1 MCQRGRLQQ
10 YLIGL
15 RIRPLP
21 RKLLETL
28 LRNDVKN
35 LLNALGIRKIVERG
49 SNLDFRT
56 IIYTF
61 VFEALISGVVL
72 LISLHTYILGN
83 GFYDYADQFWN
94 PALNRLPPF
103 SFTYG
108 GSYVSTLS
116 MGKEMITWPGI
127 LLMGLSTS
135 PVAQDKIFTVYT
147 FIIFLAA
154 AWVLSEM
161 LYRLLDDFL
170 QLKLNSIWKEL
181 LKVFL
186 VVAIYS
192 NIAIM
197 NLNVDGGTFAD
208 GFIMLLIA
216 ITIVYS
222 LIAKSKIRALAVA
235 ASLLSLSI
243 MLNPDYYFG
252 FIIVLFFSFLVNY
265 RYKIWERFALPVAS
279 VVLSLPALFYFVEGT
294 LITATGIGSPLAA
307 RPILNAA
314 AYSYYNP
321 FAFILLVAH
330 LWSTYSI
337 SPPSILLFINRNI
350 TIPFFG
356 NIVLLPRS
364 FITDIWILS
373 LSLYPVLALTSLAF
387 KATKKIAIPFVIAWT
402 VAFVVSQWWRIPY
415 MNDLFYHISDVPLLG
430 PAFGT
435 AVSLPGH
442 YMNIM
447 AISEAVLILILIA
460 NLWSCRHDVYSFIKK
475 GGYIFVAATAVTFIV
490 ASWYT
495 LLGRSLS
502 FSFSIYDI
510 FAAIVGVTA
519 IVYIANILWK
529 RRKTFSLLMTRAR
542 GGPRALKVAVT
553 VIIVFIVLFSGWQAF
568 DGSFFPPRSYTGNSQ
583 GILTSQDLAYSP
595 FSPQYIPDYVVN
607 TYNALSSSNSYYTVF
622 YSPNFP
628 NNNFGYQDSTLNYLI
643 LNNYSFA
650 LPAFMRTE
658 SIRYIV
664 TYKDSSEILSALNS
678 SGLQREYLGPSSYLY
693 VNDNILGNLYGA
705 NLLLNYSSE
714 DQNYIL
720 AYEFLESMNIIP
732 VISSVGVNTLGF
744 NALND
749 TIDILPSSYLL
760 GSLSPKYYLNST
772 ALLSSP
778 ESITLG
784 PERNNLI
791 RDGWYVYDN
800 SSSTNVYISN
810 GMFQWDVKR
819 GIGLN
824 VNYGNATAPGNY
836 TMIPIENAM
845 NVLTSAKIAFQYRTT
860 SNFTGNLSADFGYIY
875 YSSGKTYASNT
886 PAVSFSPSQK
896 WANASYSYALPQF
909 TGWFSPSVN
918 LNGTSG
924 IVYLRNINV
933 SWGSYRT
940 SFAPSPYA
948 SKLFLGN
955 TSIDIPRTGK
965 FYLQIHGN
973 GRFNNEEIKAK
984 NGIWVS
990 PSPGTTNVT
999 GNLTLG
1005 GAVYVNAPGIQSLMG
1020 NYTVSDIPYSRESR
1034 LVEDGHYFRAY
1045 YTLTGQEVFMATY
1058 NKEAK
1063 MILLGSDFIVYGFIF
1078 IYIFIILF
1086 PALAIIEPVRA
1097 KIFGAVR
1104 WFKRGR
1110 SKR

>member
-1 MCQRGRLQQ
+1 MNVLRLPLFKKCWRI
-10 YLIGL
+10 LITRAIFSLFLIIVSL
-15 RIRPLP
+15 R
-21 RKLLETL
+21 
-28 LRNDVKN
+28 
-35 LLNALGIRKIVERG
+35 A
-49 SNLDFRT
+49 
-56 IIYTF
+56 F
-61 VFEALISGVVL
+61 VF
-72 LISLHTYILGN
+72 GN

-94 PALNRLPPF
+94 PSLNSPGIF
-103 SFTYG
+103 QIAFQ
-108 GSYVSTLS
+108 GSYVSILS
-116 MGKEMITWPGI
+116 LGKEVITWPGI
-127 LLMGLSTS
+127 IIMDFFSDPMLQGK
-135 PVAQDKIFTVYT
+135 AFTIYT
-147 FIIFLAA
+147 FVLFIAFSYVLAE
-154 AWVLSEM
+154 L
-161 LYRLLDDFL
+161 LFRLLGNFFQHKAGL
-170 QLKLNSIWKEL
+170 IEREM
-181 LKVFL
+181 FEAFI

-208 GFIMLLIA
+208 GFVMLLIA

-252 FIIVLFFSFLVNY
+252 FVIVLFFSFLVNY
-265 RYKIWERFALPVAS
+265 RYKIWERFAMPVAS
-279 VVLSLPALFYFVEGT
+279 VFLSLPALFYFVEGT

-330 LWSTYSI
+330 LWSTYSV

-364 FITDIWILS
+364 FITDIWVLS
-373 LSLYPVLALTSLAF
+373 LSLYPILALISLAF
-387 KATKKIAIPFVIAWT
+387 KATRKIAIPFVIVWT

-415 MNDLFYHISDVPLLG
+415 MNDLFYHIADIPLLG

-460 NLWSCRHDVYSFIKK
+460 NVWSGRHDVYGFIKK
-475 GGYIFVAATAVTFIV
+475 GGYIFVAAAAVTFIV

-502 FSFSIYDI
+502 FSFSIPSVLNISIYDI
-510 FAAIVGVTA
+510 FAAIVGVA
-519 IVYIANILWK
+519 VIVYIANIFRK
-529 RRKTFSLLMTRAR
+529 RRKTLSLLMTRAR

-568 DGSFFPPRSYTGNSQ
+568 DGSFFPPRSYTGSSQ

-622 YSPNFP
+622 YSPSFP
-628 NNNFGYQDSTLNYLI
+628 NNHFGYQDSTLNYLI

>member
-1 MCQRGRLQQ
+1 M
-10 YLIGL
+10 
-15 RIRPLP
+15 
-21 RKLLETL
+21 K
-28 LRNDVKN
+28 
-35 LLNALGIRKIVERG
+35 RG

-56 IIYTF
+56 IIYAF

-72 LISLHTYILGN
+72 LISLHTYIFGN

-94 PALNRLPPF
+94 PALNKLPPF

-108 GSYVSTLS
+108 GSYLSTFS
-116 MGKEMITWPGI
+116 MGKQMIIWPGI
-127 LLMGLSTS
+127 LLIGLSTS
-135 PVAQDKIFTVYT
+135 PAAQDKIFTVYT
-147 FIIFLAA
+147 FAIFLAA
-154 AWVLSEM
+154 AWVLSEL

-170 QLKLNSIWKEL
+170 HLNLNLIWKEL
-181 LKVFL
+181 LKTFL
-186 VVAIYS
+186 VLTIYS

-235 ASLLSLSI
+235 APLLSLSI

-252 FIIVLFFSFLVNY
+252 FVIVIFFSFLVNY
-265 RYKIWERFALPVAS
+265 RYKIWERFAMPVAS
-279 VVLSLPALFYFVEGT
+279 VFLSLPALFYFVEGT

-330 LWSTYSI
+330 IWSTYSI

-373 LSLYPVLALTSLAF
+373 LSLYSILALISLAF
-387 KATKKIAIPFVIAWT
+387 KATRKIAIPFVIAWT

-415 MNDLFYHISDVPLLG
+415 MNDLFYHLADVPLLG

-460 NLWSCRHDVYSFIKK
+460 NVWSDRHDVYGLIKK

-502 FSFSIYDI
+502 FSFSIPSVLNISIDDI

-519 IVYIANILWK
+519 IVYIANILRK
-529 RRKTFSLLMTRAR
+529 KRKTLSLLMTRAR
-542 GGPRALKVAVT
+542 GRPRAFKVAVT
-553 VIIVFIVLFSGWQAF
+553 VMIVFIVLFSGWQAF
-568 DGSFFPPRSYTGNSQ
+568 DGSFFPPRSYTGSSQ

-607 TYNALSSSNSYYTVF
+607 AYNALSSSNSYYTVF
-622 YSPNFP
+622 YSPNFQ
-628 NNNFGYQDSTLNYLI
+628 NNHFGYQDGILNYLV

-678 SGLQREYLGPSSYLY
+678 SGLRREYLGPSSYLY
-693 VNDNILGNLYGA
+693 VNDNIISNLYGA

-760 GSLSPKYYLNST
+760 GSLSPKHYLNLA
-772 ALLSSP
+772 ALLSAP
-778 ESITLG
+778 GNITLG
-784 PERNNLI
+784 PEQNNLI
-791 RDGWYVYDN
+791 RDGWYVGDN

-810 GMFQWDVKR
+810 GTFQWDVKR

-824 VNYGNATAPGNY
+824 VNYGNVTAPGNY

-845 NVLTSAKIAFQYRTT
+845 NVSTSSKITFQYRTT
-860 SNFTGNLSADFGYIY
+860 SNFTGNLSADFSYIY

-886 PAVSFSPSQK
+886 SAVSFSSSLDLVTPR
-896 WANASYSYALPQF
+896 YH
-909 TGWFSPSVN
+909 FS
-918 LNGTSG
+918 L
-924 IVYLRNINV
+924 
-933 SWGSYRT
+933 
-940 SFAPSPYA
+940 SFP
-948 SKLFLGN
+948 
-955 TSIDIPRTGK
+955 D
-965 FYLQIHGN
+965 H
-973 GRFNNEEIKAK
+973 
-984 NGIWVS
+984 
-990 PSPGTTNVT
+990 
-999 GNLTLG
+999 
-1005 GAVYVNAPGIQSLMG
+1005 
-1020 NYTVSDIPYSRESR
+1020 
-1034 LVEDGHYFRAY
+1034 
-1045 YTLTGQEVFMATY
+1045 
-1058 NKEAK
+1058 
-1063 MILLGSDFIVYGFIF
+1063 
-1078 IYIFIILF
+1078 
-1086 PALAIIEPVRA
+1086 
-1097 KIFGAVR
+1097 
-1104 WFKRGR
+1104 
-1110 SKR
+1110 